1 MKQLDLFDKEE
12 EEKKPI
18 TFWEAIRNDPETLL
32 LVLVGSALLLWG
44 ALS

>member
-12 EEKKPI
+12 EKEEKVP
-18 TFWEAIRNDPETLL
+18 FWEAVQNDPETVL
-32 LVLVGSALLLWG
+32 LVVVGTALLLWG

>member
-1 MKQLDLFDKEE
+1 MKQLDLFDKE

>member
-12 EEKKPI
+12 KKPI
-18 TFWEAIRNDPETLL
+18 TFWEALRNDPETVL
-32 LVLVGSALLLWG
+32 LVVVGSALLLWG

>member
-1 MKQLDLFDKEE
+1 MKQLGLFDEE

-18 TFWEAIRNDPETLL
+18 TVWEAIRNDPETLL

>member
-12 EEKKPI
+12 ERKPT
-18 TFWEAIRNDPETLL
+18 TFWEAMKNDPETVL
-32 LVLVGSALLLWG
+32 LVVVGSALLLWG